1 MRGERRRYP
10 RIRTRLAAEVLKPD
24 GTVVQGTISD
34 LSSTGVQVACSP
46 EEAKRFQTRGE
57 QIEVRIRFDVPAPG
71 VDEAPVS
78 ASCKLVFTRRVA
90 ADEFCVGLNF
100 AELDDESFA
109 NLAAFMESRL

>member
-10 RIRTRLAAEVLKPD
+10 RIRTQLAAEVLKPD

-57 QIEVRIRFDVPAPG
+57 QIEVRIRFGVPAPG
-71 VDEAPVS
+71 ADEAPV
-78 ASCKLVFTRRVA
+78 AAGCKLVFTRRVA